1 MFKTIKHKGVK
12 IALWVLAIS
21 VFLLVLSAI
30 AARIV
35 FNLALSFDTVD
46 FIYSIFYITG
56 FVSIYTT
63 AISIVYLL
71 FVFIKKIIRKK

>member
-1 MFKTIKHKGVK
+1 MLKTIKHKGVK
-12 IALWVLAIS
+12 IALWVLIIS
-21 VFLLVLSAI
+21 VLLLVLSAI
-30 AARIV
+30 AAGIV
-35 FNLALSFDTVD
+35 INMDLSFDTGD

-71 FVFIKKIIRKK
+71 FVFIKKMIRKK